1 MSILELE
8 DCFIEKRDEFEP
20 FINSI
25 NFISFKNFE
34 TNAEILFNFPITVLV
49 GKNGSNKSSALL
61 ALYGAVPD
69 RMISDY
75 WFSSAIDK
83 ELGDNPRYF
92 YSYNP
97 TDNQEEA
104 QVRLT
109 WQSNKRGDDYWE
121 TAKPAIQDGMN
132 RFDKTIE
139 SEHKI
144 ATRWKK
150 IDKDLVYI
158 NFKAQ
163 LSAFDKFFYHNSNPS
178 MSTVLNASQ
187 QNYIRFHS
195 KALNRAIKDQS
206 KEQSHYGVNK
216 IIKPY
221 QLLTMK
227 QIEDVSYILGRKYTK
242 IGYIEHSFYKAE
254 GGTAIISTD
263 SMQYSEAFAGS
274 GEFAIISMIVKLS
287 SCPENSLILLDEPET
302 SLHPGA
308 QKKLLDYLV
317 KVALKYKHQIVI
329 STHSREMVESLPK
342 EAIKVFTLTKDQGK
356 INILNNVDA
365 SFAFTE
371 LGLETEK
378 IVVYVEDRLVKEIV
392 DRIVRADSNLK
403 NRYIVKALGSAS
415 TIKQHYTPMFALS
428 GQDNVMIL
436 LDGDQKTELYI
447 ENEGF
452 EDPSDIPDKNV
463 IDKIKSY
470 YGAGIKTFASG
481 GAKGVNVEEEI
492 DNAKCIYRFIFNKVK
507 YLPSKNGETYLL
519 ENSNIKDIVEK
530 AIGSSLDLKEKH
542 TMRKYAEYY
551 CIKDEKEIKSDDVFE
566 AEKNLIHLL
575 FSNDPKYFDNLKEIL
590 F

>member
-8 DCFIEKRDEFEP
+8 ECFIEKRDKFEP
-20 FINSI
+20 FINSV

-34 TNAEILFNFPITVLV
+34 SNSVISFDFPITVLV

-75 WFSSAIDK
+75 WFASAIDN

-97 TDNQEEA
+97 TDSEEQA

-109 WQSNKRGDDYWE
+109 WQSSKRGDDYWE
-121 TAKPAIQDGMN
+121 TAKPSIQDGMN
-132 RFDKTIE
+132 RFDPKNKSVHKTE
-139 SEHKI
+139 
-144 ATRWKK
+144 TRWKK
-150 IDKDLVYI
+150 IGKDLVYI

-163 LSAFDKFFYHNSNPS
+163 LSAFDKFFYHTKNPS
-178 MSTVLNASQ
+178 NSKSLNSQ
-187 QNYIRFHS
+187 QEYVRFHS
-195 KALNRAIKDQS
+195 KALSKAIKECS
-206 KEQSHYGVNK
+206 ISQSHYGTERILK
-216 IIKPY
+216 KY
-221 QLLTMK
+221 QELTK
-227 QIEDVSYILGRKYTK
+227 EQVRDVSSILGRNYTQ

-254 GGTAIISTD
+254 GGTAIISTED
-263 SMQYSEAFAGS
+263 MQYSEAFAGS

-287 SCPENSLILLDEPET
+287 ECPEKSLILFDEPET

-317 KVALKYKHQIVI
+317 KIAFRYKHQIVI
-329 STHSREMVESLPK
+329 STHSKEMVGVLPK
-342 EAIKVFTLTKDQGK
+342 EAIKVFMSTKDQGK

-403 NRYIVKALGSAS
+403 NRYIVKALGGAS

-436 LDGDQKTELYI
+436 LDGDQKTESYL
-447 ENEGF
+447 ENKGF
-452 EDPSDIPDKNV
+452 EDPSDIPDKRV
-463 IDKIKSY
+463 IDKIKNY
-470 YGAGIKTFASG
+470 YGVGIKTFASG
-481 GAKGVNVEEEI
+481 GATGVNVKEEI

-519 ENSNIKDIVEK
+519 ENSHIKEIVEK
-530 AIGSSLDLKEKH
+530 AIDASLDLKEKNI
-542 TMRKYAEYY
+542 MRKYAEFY
-551 CIKDEKEIKSDDVFE
+551 CIKDEEEIKSDDVFE

-575 FSNDPKYFDNLKEIL
+575 FSNDPKYFDDLKEIL